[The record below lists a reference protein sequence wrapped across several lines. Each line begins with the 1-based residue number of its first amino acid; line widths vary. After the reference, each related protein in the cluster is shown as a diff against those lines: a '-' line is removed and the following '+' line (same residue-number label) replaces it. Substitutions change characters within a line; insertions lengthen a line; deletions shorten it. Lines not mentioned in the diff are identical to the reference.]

1 VTIRLLFRAALIE
14 AVIAFAWASGQT
26 PFPTG
31 SPPASV
37 AASPPGR
44 TPLRLAPFKE
54 RLAAAKSVKV
64 ETDIL
69 GVKVDSSLD
78 AAHAILDSL
87 CDPAHRPKE
96 EAGEAERGEHEHKV
110 FWQLAKSD
118 FSSLL
123 VKTDDKERITY
134 ILGSLRPGKEI
145 PFDKIGELEKAPLL
159 SDKVVAWDVVKP
171 DNLLLRVV
179 AQGVERKASSITV
192 FIVKRPQ
199 PGSR

>member
-1 VTIRLLFRAALIE
+1 MTIRLLLRAALIE
-14 AVIAFAWASGQT
+14 AVTAFAWASAQT
-26 PFPTG
+26 PFPTA

-37 AASPPGR
+37 AASPPLQ
-44 TPLRLAPFKE
+44 TPLKLAPFKE
-54 RLAAAKSVKV
+54 RLAVAKSVKV
-64 ETDIL
+64 KTDIL
-69 GVKVDSSLD
+69 GVKVGSSLD

-87 CDPAHRPKE
+87 CDSAHRPKE

-123 VKTDDKERITY
+123 VKTDDRERITY

-179 AQGVERKASSITV
+179 AQGVERKAGSITV

>member
-1 VTIRLLFRAALIE
+1 MTIRLLLRAALIE
-14 AVIAFAWASGQT
+14 AVTAFAWASAQT
-26 PFPTG
+26 PFPTA

-37 AASPPGR
+37 AASPPLQ
-44 TPLRLAPFKE
+44 TPLKLAPFKE
-54 RLAAAKSVKV
+54 RLAVAKSVKV
-64 ETDIL
+64 KTDIL
-69 GVKVDSSLD
+69 GVKVGSSLD

-110 FWQLAKSD
+110 FWELAKSD

-123 VKTDDKERITY
+123 VKTDDKQRITY

-171 DNLLLRVV
+171 DNSLLRVV
-179 AQGVERKASSITV
+179 AQGAERKASSITV
-192 FIVKRPQ
+192 FVVKRSS

>member
-1 VTIRLLFRAALIE
+1 MTIRLLLRAALIE

-26 PFPTG
+26 PTA

-37 AASPPGR
+37 AGSPSLPTR
-44 TPLRLAPFKE
+44 PRLAPFKE
-54 RLAAAKSVKV
+54 RLAAARSVRV

-87 CDPAHRPKE
+87 CDSAHRPKE

-110 FWQLAKSD
+110 FWQLAQSD

-171 DNLLLRVV
+171 DKSLLRVV
-179 AQGVERKASSITV
+179 AQGAERKASSITV
-192 FIVKRPQ
+192 FIVKRPE

>member
-1 VTIRLLFRAALIE
+1 VTIRLLLRVALIE
-14 AVIAFAWASGQT
+14 IVVAFAWASGQT

-37 AASPPGR
+37 AASPSGR
-44 TPLRLAPFKE
+44 TPLRLVPFKE

-87 CDPAHRPKE
+87 CDSAHRPKE
-96 EAGEAERGEHEHKV
+96 EAGEAERGEHERKV

-123 VKTDDKERITY
+123 VKADDKERIIY

-171 DNLLLRVV
+171 DNSLLRVV
-179 AQGVERKASSITV
+179 ARGAERKASSITV
-192 FIVKRPQ
+192 FIVKRPE

>member
-1 VTIRLLFRAALIE
+1 MTIRWLLRAALIE
-14 AVIAFAWASGQT
+14 AVTAFAWASGQT
-26 PFPTG
+26 PFSTA

-37 AASPPGR
+37 AASSPLQ
-44 TPLRLAPFKE
+44 TPLKLAPFKE

-64 ETDIL
+64 KTDIL

-87 CDPAHRPKE
+87 CDSAHRPKE
-96 EAGEAERGEHEHKV
+96 ETGEGEHEHKV

-123 VKTDDKERITY
+123 VKTDDRERITY

-159 SDKVVAWDVVKP
+159 SDKVVAWDAVKP

-179 AQGVERKASSITV
+179 AQGVEWKASSITV

>member
-1 VTIRLLFRAALIE
+1 MTIRLLLRAALIE
-14 AVIAFAWASGQT
+14 VAIAFAWASGQT
-26 PFPTG
+26 PFPTA
-31 SPPASV
+31 SSPASV
-37 AASPPGR
+37 AASPSP
-44 TPLRLAPFKE
+44 PRLAPFKE

-69 GVKVDSSLD
+69 GVKVDASLD

-96 EAGEAERGEHEHKV
+96 EAGEAEHGEHDEHKV
-110 FWQLAKSD
+110 FWQLAKTD

-123 VKTDDKERITY
+123 LKTDDKERITY
-134 ILGSLRPGKEI
+134 ILGSLRPGREI

-159 SDKVVAWDVVKP
+159 SDKVVAWDVVTP
-171 DNLLLRVV
+171 DKSLLRVV
-179 AQGVERKASSITV
+179 ARGGERKASSITV

-199 PGSR
+199 PGSRR

>member
-1 VTIRLLFRAALIE
+1 M
-14 AVIAFAWASGQT
+14 AFVWANGQT
-26 PFPTG
+26 PFPTT

-37 AASPPGR
+37 AASPSLR
-44 TPLRLAPFKE
+44 APLKLAPFKE

-64 ETDIL
+64 KTDIL

-78 AAHAILDSL
+78 AAHAVLDSL
-87 CDPAHRPKE
+87 CDSAHRPKG
-96 EAGEAERGEHEHKV
+96 EAGEAERGEREHRV

-123 VKTDDKERITY
+123 VKTDDKKRITY
-134 ILGSLRPGKEI
+134 ILGSLRPGREI

-171 DNLLLRVV
+171 DKSLLRVV
-179 AQGVERKASSITV
+179 AQGAEQKASSITIFV
-192 FIVKRPQ
+192 VKRPQ

>member
-1 VTIRLLFRAALIE
+1 MTIRLLLRAALIE

-26 PFPTG
+26 PLPTS

-37 AASPPGR
+37 AASPSGR

-69 GVKVDSSLD
+69 GVKVGSSLD
-78 AAHAILDSL
+78 AAHAVLDSL

-179 AQGVERKASSITV
+179 VRGAERKASSITV

>member
-1 VTIRLLFRAALIE
+1 MTIRLLFRAALIE

-26 PFPTG
+26 PFPTA

-37 AASPPGR
+37 AASPSGR

-87 CDPAHRPKE
+87 CDSAHRPKE
-96 EAGEAERGEHEHKV
+96 EAGEAGEHEHKV

-123 VKTDDKERITY
+123 VKADDKERIIY

-171 DNLLLRVV
+171 DNSLLRVV
-179 AQGVERKASSITV
+179 ARGAERKASSITV

-199 PGSR
+199 PASR

>member
-1 VTIRLLFRAALIE
+1 MTTRLLLRAALIE
-14 AVIAFAWASGQT
+14 VVIAFTWASGQT
-26 PFPTG
+26 PLSTA
-31 SPPASV
+31 SPAASV
-37 AASPPGR
+37 AASPSLR

-69 GVKVDSSLD
+69 GVTLDSSLD
-78 AAHAILDSL
+78 AAHAVLDSL
-87 CDPAHRPKE
+87 CDSAHRPKE
-96 EAGEAERGEHEHKV
+96 DAGEAERGEPEHKV
-110 FWQLAKSD
+110 FWQLAKSN

-159 SDKVVAWDVVKP
+159 TDKVVAWDVVKP
-171 DNLLLRVV
+171 DNSLLRVV
-179 AQGVERKASSITV
+179 ARGAERKASSITLFV
-192 FIVKRPQ
+192 VKRPS

>member
-1 VTIRLLFRAALIE
+1 VTIRLLLRAALIE

-37 AASPPGR
+37 AASPSGQ

-87 CDPAHRPKE
+87 CDSAHRPKE
-96 EAGEAERGEHEHKV
+96 EAGEAERVEHEHKV

-159 SDKVVAWDVVKP
+159 SDKVVAWDVVRP
-171 DNLLLRVV
+171 DKSLLRVV
-179 AQGVERKASSITV
+179 ARGTERKASSITV

>member
-1 VTIRLLFRAALIE
+1 MTIRLLLRAAFIE
-14 AVIAFAWASGQT
+14 AVTAFAWASGQT
-26 PFPTG
+26 PFPTA

-37 AASPPGR
+37 AASPPLQ
-44 TPLRLAPFKE
+44 TPLKLAPFKE
-54 RLAAAKSVKV
+54 RLAVAKSVKV
-64 ETDIL
+64 KTDIL
-69 GVKVDSSLD
+69 GVKVGSSLD

-87 CDPAHRPKE
+87 CDSAHRPKE
-96 EAGEAERGEHEHKV
+96 EAGEAKRGEHEHKV

-123 VKTDDKERITY
+123 VKTDDRERITY

-179 AQGVERKASSITV
+179 AQGVERKAGSITV

>member
-1 VTIRLLFRAALIE
+1 LIE
-14 AVIAFAWASGQT
+14 GVIAFAWASGET
-26 PFPTG
+26 PFPTA

-37 AASPPGR
+37 AASPSRR

-87 CDPAHRPKE
+87 CDSAHRPKE

-123 VKTDDKERITY
+123 VKIDDKERITY

-159 SDKVVAWDVVKP
+159 TDRVVAWDVVRP
-171 DNLLLRVV
+171 NRQLIRVV
-179 AQGVERKASSITV
+179 ARGSERKANSVTM
-192 FIVKRPQ
+192 FIVKRP
-199 PGSR
+199 RTD

>member
-1 VTIRLLFRAALIE
+1 MTTRLLLRAALIE

-26 PFPTG
+26 PLPTA

-37 AASPPGR
+37 AASPSLR

-54 RLAAAKSVKV
+54 RLAGAKSVKV

-69 GVKVDSSLD
+69 GVKLDSSLD
-78 AAHAILDSL
+78 AAHAVLDSL
-87 CDPAHRPKE
+87 CDSTHRPKE
-96 EAGEAERGEHEHKV
+96 DAGEAERGEHEHKV

-123 VKTDDKERITY
+123 VKADDKERITY
-134 ILGSLRPGKEI
+134 ILGSLRPGSEI

-159 SDKVVAWDVVKP
+159 TDKVVAWDVVTP
-171 DNLLLRVV
+171 DNSLLRVV
-179 AQGVERKASSITV
+179 ARGVERKASSITV
-192 FIVKRPQ
+192 FIVKRP
-199 PGSR
+199 PRGSR

>member
-1 VTIRLLFRAALIE
+1 MTTRLLLRAALIE

-26 PFPTG
+26 PLSTA
-31 SPPASV
+31 SPAASV
-37 AASPPGR
+37 AASPSLR

-69 GVKVDSSLD
+69 GVKLDSSLG
-78 AAHAILDSL
+78 AAHAVLDSL
-87 CDPAHRPKE
+87 CDSAHRPKDDAD
-96 EAGEAERGEHEHKV
+96 EAKRGEPEHKV

-118 FSSLL
+118 FFSVL

-159 SDKVVAWDVVKP
+159 TDKVVAWDVVTP
-171 DNLLLRVV
+171 DNSLLRVV
-179 AQGVERKASSITV
+179 ARGAERKASSITV
-192 FIVKRPQ
+192 FIVKRPP

>member
-1 VTIRLLFRAALIE
+1 MTIRLLLRAAFIE
-14 AVIAFAWASGQT
+14 AVTAFAWASGQT
-26 PFPTG
+26 PFPTA

-37 AASPPGR
+37 AASPPLQ
-44 TPLRLAPFKE
+44 TPLKLAPFKE
-54 RLAAAKSVKV
+54 RLAVAKSVKV
-64 ETDIL
+64 KTDIL
-69 GVKVDSSLD
+69 GVKVGSSLD

-87 CDPAHRPKE
+87 CDSAHRPKE

-123 VKTDDKERITY
+123 VKTDDRERITY

>member
-1 VTIRLLFRAALIE
+1 VTIRLLLRVALIE
-14 AVIAFAWASGQT
+14 IVIAFAWASGQT

-37 AASPPGR
+37 AASPSLR

-64 ETDIL
+64 KTDIL
-69 GVKVDSSLD
+69 GVEVDSSLD

-96 EAGEAERGEHEHKV
+96 ETGEAERGEHEHKV
-110 FWQLAKSD
+110 FWQLAKTD

-145 PFDKIGELEKAPLL
+145 PFDKIGELDKAPLL

-171 DNLLLRVV
+171 DNSLLRVV
-179 AQGVERKASSITV
+179 ARGAERKASSITV

-199 PGSR
+199 AGSR

>member
-1 VTIRLLFRAALIE
+1 MTTRLLLRAALIE

-26 PFPTG
+26 PLSTA
-31 SPPASV
+31 SPAASV
-37 AASPPGR
+37 AASPSLR

-69 GVKVDSSLD
+69 GVTLDSSLD
-78 AAHAILDSL
+78 AAHAVLDSL
-87 CDPAHRPKE
+87 CDSANRPKE
-96 EAGEAERGEHEHKV
+96 DAGEAERGEPEHKV

-134 ILGSLRPGKEI
+134 ILGSRRPGKGI

-159 SDKVVAWDVVKP
+159 TDKVVAWDVVKP
-171 DNLLLRVV
+171 DNSLQRVV
-179 AQGVERKASSITV
+179 ARGAERKASSITV
-192 FIVKRPQ
+192 FVVKGPS

>member
-1 VTIRLLFRAALIE
+1 MTTRLLLRAALIE

-26 PFPTG
+26 PLSTA
-31 SPPASV
+31 SPAASV
-37 AASPPGR
+37 AASPSLR

-69 GVKVDSSLD
+69 GVKLDSSLD
-78 AAHAILDSL
+78 AAHAVLDSL
-87 CDPAHRPKE
+87 CDSAHRPKE
-96 EAGEAERGEHEHKV
+96 DAGETERGEHEHKV

-118 FSSLL
+118 FASVL

-159 SDKVVAWDVVKP
+159 TDKVVAWDVVTP
-171 DNLLLRVV
+171 DNSLLRVV
-179 AQGVERKASSITV
+179 ARGAERKASSITV
-192 FIVKRPQ
+192 FIVKRPP

>member
-1 VTIRLLFRAALIE
+1 
-14 AVIAFAWASGQT
+14 
-26 PFPTG
+26 
-31 SPPASV
+31 
-37 AASPPGR
+37 
-44 TPLRLAPFKE
+44 
-54 RLAAAKSVKV
+54 VKV

-87 CDPAHRPKE
+87 CDSAHRPKE
-96 EAGEAERGEHEHKV
+96 DAGEAEPGEHEHKV

-145 PFDKIGELEKAPLL
+145 PFNKIGELEKAPLL
-159 SDKVVAWDVVKP
+159 TDKFVAWDVVRP
-171 DNLLLRVV
+171 DNSLLRVV
-179 AQGVERKASSITV
+179 ARGAERKASSITV
-192 FIVKRPQ
+192 FVVKRPP